1 MCQLCPDAL
10 FSGAVSDRVR
20 NVGDEGRMARVDET
34 AVVLLS
40 QVEWNL
46 VWVLPQALATGLD
59 RLGYQ
64 VIYTNPLPKRLPGVD
79 EWPRVL
85 ERLLDR
91 PQLAGYSGHARP
103 PRVRLATP
111 LALPDTRPL
120 YTRLNQHLF
129 VPLFA
134 RYLRRW
140 LRGARHVV
148 VIVFLPF
155 PTPVALARALAPDL
169 LIYACR
175 SNWQADPSARHTRL
189 VEDELFRSADLVLAS
204 GSYLEQ
210 RAREH
215 GATVLNW
222 PAMVDFASFNNL
234 TQQSRP
240 ERQGPPRCVFFGHV
254 NDRIDVE
261 LLRQVSLRYALRIV
275 GPVSVTLPELAPG
288 SELVGMVPHQD
299 LPHHLQDVDVFLFP
313 YRHNAFTAGIFPFK
327 LFECFA
333 TGRPVV
339 ATGLPNLAPH
349 EDLVYL
355 SQTHAEFLA
364 QIERAMH
371 ESPDLRARR
380 IEVARQN
387 SSEVWMDT
395 LSTWITSRLGA
406 PSAKRGPDGC

>member
-1 MCQLCPDAL
+1 
-10 FSGAVSDRVR
+10 
-20 NVGDEGRMARVDET
+20 MARVDET

-46 VWVLPQALATGLD
+46 VWVFSQALATGLD
-59 RLGYQ
+59 RLGYR
-64 VIYTNPLPKRLPGVD
+64 VIYTNPLPKRLPGVG

-111 LALPDTRPL
+111 LALPDTHPL
-120 YTRLNQHLF
+120 FTRLNQWLC
-129 VPLFA
+129 VPLVA
-134 RYLRRW
+134 RRLRRW

-155 PTPVALARALAPDL
+155 PTPVELARALAPDL

-175 SNWQADPSARHTRL
+175 SNWVADASARQTRL
-189 VEDELFRSADLVLAS
+189 VEDELFQRADLVLAS

-210 RAREH
+210 KAREQ

-222 PAMVDFASFNNL
+222 PAMVDFASFNSL
-234 TQQSRP
+234 TQQDRP
-240 ERQGPPRCVFFGHV
+240 ERQGPPRCGFFGHV

-261 LLRQVSLRYALRIV
+261 LLRQVSLSYPLRIV
-275 GPVSVTLPELAPG
+275 GPVSIPLPELAPG
-288 SELVGMVPHQD
+288 SEVVGMVPHQD
-299 LPHHLQDVDVFLFP
+299 LPRYLQDVDVFLFP

-339 ATGLPNLAPH
+339 ATGLPNLAPY

-355 SQTHAEFLA
+355 SQTHDEFLA
-364 QIERAMH
+364 QIEHATH
-371 ESPDLRARR
+371 ESPDLSARR
-380 IEVARQN
+380 IGVARQN
-387 SSEVWMDT
+387 SSEVWMDA
-395 LSTWITSRLGA
+395 LSRWIMSHLRVQPA
-406 PSAKRGPDGC
+406 ERSCHEC